1 MKCFPQGS
9 TEEPDLHHNEIANS
23 FEYASFML
31 ESYFLMFG
39 LQLNVLCRAT
49 NMPCVLTDLSD
60 SFNYSTPN
68 KDKWLSLN
76 NNVPRPKFVPR
87 CT

>member
-9 TEEPDLHHNEIANS
+9 TEEPDFDHNEIANS
-23 FEYASFML
+23 FVYALFML

-49 NMPCVLTDLSD
+49 NMSC
-60 SFNYSTPN
+60 
-68 KDKWLSLN
+68 WLDQ
-76 NNVPRPKFVPR
+76 VVRIF
-87 CT
+87 

>member
-9 TEEPDLHHNEIANS
+9 TEEPDFDHNEIANS
-23 FEYASFML
+23 FVYALFML

-49 NMPCVLTDLSD
+49 NMSC
-60 SFNYSTPN
+60 
-68 KDKWLSLN
+68 
-76 NNVPRPKFVPR
+76 
-87 CT
+87 